1 MKTTLKLLVFF
12 FAVGGMASAQVAP
25 AATGPGGPTAGSK
38 LNYALRYSES
48 AQFITGQNSWQTATA
63 SGSLNYASG
72 NERSPFSLEYGGGYN
87 WILNGPAYDTGQFHH
102 LFLSQGAVFRRWN
115 FTVSDSVSY
124 LPMSPTIGFSGIAG
138 IGEPIGTP
146 NPAPPTSQTILALN
160 THAVENLADGE
171 VAHEFSH
178 ATSLSAGGSSGVLR
192 YPDGNGL
199 DTNTATGKA
208 TVTRHLNGRNTL
220 FGTYQYS
227 DFSYPGYN
235 LDIQTNTGYLG
246 YRYRWTRDLESSIS
260 AGPQW
265 VSGSNAAVVPSS
277 TNLAM
282 DANID
287 YRLRFTSIGAN
298 YDRGTN
304 GGAGYMFGSR
314 IDSVS
319 GHFSRQFGMNMTVDL
334 TGGYQR
340 TAGLNDSA
348 TISGKFGG
356 AEATWRLGRNVIV
369 FANYTGTDQS
379 STSTLPTNAL
389 GALMQTLGFGV
400 GYSPRG
406 MNRTR

>member
-1 MKTTLKLLVFF
+1 MKSTLKLLAFF
-12 FAVGGMASAQVAP
+12 FAVGGTASAQVAP
-25 AATGPGGPTAGSK
+25 AATGPGGLAAASK
-38 LNYALRYSES
+38 LDYALRYSES
-48 AQFITGQNSWQTATA
+48 AQFITGQSSWQTATA
-63 SGSLNYASG
+63 SGSINYASG

-87 WILNGPAYDTGQFHH
+87 WTLNGPAYESGQFHH
-102 LFLSQGAVFRRWN
+102 LYLSQGAVFRRWS

-124 LPMSPTIGFSGIAG
+124 LPMSPTTGFSGIAG
-138 IGEPIGTP
+138 TGEPIGGS

-160 THAVENLADGE
+160 THAVENIANGE
-171 VAHEFSH
+171 VTHDFSH
-178 ATSLSAGGSSGVLR
+178 ATSLSAGGTSGVLR

-199 DTNTATGKA
+199 DTDFATGNA
-208 TVTRHLNGRNTL
+208 TFTRHLNGRNAL

-235 LDIQTNTGYLG
+235 LDFQTNKGYLG
-246 YRYRWTRDLESSIS
+246 YGYRWTRNLESNIS

-265 VSGSNAAVVPSS
+265 VSGSNAAAVPSS

-287 YRLRFTSIGAN
+287 YHLRFTSAGAS

-304 GGAGYMFGSR
+304 GGGGYMFGSR
-314 IDSVS
+314 IDSIF
-319 GHFSRQFGMNMTVDL
+319 GHFSRQFGMNMTFDL

-340 TAGLNDSA
+340 TAGLNGGA

-379 STSTLPTNAL
+379 STSALPANAL
-389 GALMQTLGFGV
+389 GTLMQTIGFGV

-406 MNRTR
+406 MNRKH